1 MMETDLFSIL
11 LDRRIDGVW
20 KQIGFHDA
28 PWGARKTDA
37 QRRWEAHMELTAK
50 QQKLKDAYVKARGY
64 WKAWTEGLLRINPDF
79 LDTYARYGG
88 YAAQNG
94 PLSELMCEFIY
105 IALDGSATHLFD
117 SGLRMHMNM
126 ALERGATSQQ

>member
-1 MMETDLFSIL
+1 M
-11 LDRRIDGVW
+11 
-20 KQIGFHDA
+20 
-28 PWGARKTDA
+28 GARETDA

-88 YAAQNG
+88 YPAQKG
-94 PLSELMCEFIY
+94 PLSPLLCEVIY
-105 IALDGSATHLFD
+105 ISLECSAAPPFYSPLPMPTNIALGRA
-117 SGLRMHMNM
+117 
-126 ALERGATSQQ
+126 ATSQQITHVLRLGADH